1 MMNKSCIF
9 NGKKE
14 RFPEAIE
21 QWMFSEEMRRLVH
34 AFHGTFPERLSVEEM
49 AKWLLEF
56 SSRWDYRGMQRQARD
71 AKTGEN
77 ARWQV
82 HRSEERRVGKECAA

>member
-21 QWMFSEEMRRLVH
+21 QWVFSEEMRRLVH
-34 AFHGTFPERLSVEEM
+34 AFHGTVPERLSVEEM

-56 SSRWDYRGMQRQARD
+56 SSRWDYRGMQRQAPGRGYRARGDRHVCSRCRD
-71 AKTGEN
+71 
-77 ARWQV
+77 
-82 HRSEERRVGKECAA
+82 RV